1 MSDRRYSGTRAFRT
15 LPSTSAPGDA
25 GVMVSPTSWSTVWPP
40 GSGRT
45 ILLLKR
51 LHEAIRVHFS
61 KSLNLDTWRRRRNGL
76 ANIMIIAMASK
87 TILPSKCHEVILAHN
102 SFPPKKTQ
110 LGGWRWR
117 RNGLTNTCIMIY
129 DMTSR
134 VGEDDLTLKTSSWDH
149 SSP

>member
-1 MSDRRYSGTRAFRT
+1 MSDRRFSGTRAFRT

-87 TILPSKCHEVILAHN
+87 TILPSKCHEVILVHN
-102 SFPPKKTQ
+102 SFPPKKNSIWRLEVETKRPYQ
-110 LGGWRWR
+110 HMHYDLRYDLQGRGGRK
-117 RNGLTNTCIMIY
+117 
-129 DMTSR
+129 
-134 VGEDDLTLKTSSWDH
+134 KTSSWEH